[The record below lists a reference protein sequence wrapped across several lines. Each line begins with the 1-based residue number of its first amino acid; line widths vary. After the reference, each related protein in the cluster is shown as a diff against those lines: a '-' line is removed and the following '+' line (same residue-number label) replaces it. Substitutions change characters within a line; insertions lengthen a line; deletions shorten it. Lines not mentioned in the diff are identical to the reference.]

1 MSAFHP
7 LQTIGHNEKVAI
19 LSGGRDHQMQAG
31 GSIQDHL
38 DAAMRAQQ
46 AGRMSEARGHFE
58 AVLALDPVQ
67 PLARNVLGLDALAAG
82 DARIAADHLQE
93 ACRGDPQSAELWLN
107 LAAARNELRED
118 EGERAALESALA
130 VDQRFLPALVRLA
143 QLHERLGEE
152 GPAADRWAA
161 VLALTASPE
170 QSSGERARL
179 IAHAR
184 DYVERQ
190 RHQMEVELD
199 KAVAMDLAAVSTAER
214 RRFGAAVATMLG
226 RRSIY
231 ANQCHGLHYPFLPA
245 DEFFDREHF
254 GWLERL
260 ESATDEI
267 RRELKAIMADANPG
281 LAPYI
286 EQPSGLPQNKW
297 SPLDRSL
304 DWGALHLW
312 RDGERIDEACSRAPA
327 TAALVESLPLC
338 RIPGRA
344 PAVFFS
350 ILKAG
355 KSIPPHTGVT
365 NVRSIVHLPL
375 IVPEG
380 CTFRVGGEIR
390 RWVEGEA
397 FVFDD
402 TIEHEAHNPTNQDRA
417 LLILDCWNP
426 YLSDAEREMI
436 CRIYEVTDIRM
447 GRRAP
452 IDK

>member
-1 MSAFHP
+1 
-7 LQTIGHNEKVAI
+7 
-19 LSGGRDHQMQAG
+19 MQAG
-31 GSIQDHL
+31 GTIQDHL
-38 DAAMRAQQ
+38 DAATRAER
-46 AGRMSEARGHFE
+46 AGRMSEARAHFE
-58 AVLALDPVQ
+58 AVLALDPTH
-67 PLARNVLGLDALAAG
+67 PLARNLLGLDALERG
-82 DARIAADHLQE
+82 DARLAADHFEE
-93 ACRGDPQSAELWLN
+93 ACRGDPQGAELWLN
-107 LAAARNELRED
+107 LAAACNALGED
-118 EGERAALESALA
+118 EGERAALERALG
-130 VDQRFLPALVRLA
+130 VDQRFLPALARLA

-152 GPAADRWAA
+152 AQATDRWSA
-161 VLALTASPE
+161 VLGLTASLGQSPRGSE
-170 QSSGERARL
+170 QM

-190 RHQMEVELD
+190 RQRMADELD
-199 KAVAMDLAAVSTAER
+199 EALAIELAAASSAER
-214 RRFGAAVATMLG
+214 RRFSAAVAAMLG

-231 ANQCHGLHYPFLPA
+231 TNECHGLHYPFLPA

-254 GWLERL
+254 PWLERL

-267 RRELKAIMADANPG
+267 RRELEAILADPDPG
-281 LAPYI
+281 LAPYV
-286 EQPSGLPQNKW
+286 EQPSGVPKNKW

-304 DWGALHLW
+304 NWSALHLW
-312 RDGERIDEACSRAPA
+312 RDGERIDGACARAPA

-380 CTFRVGGEIR
+380 CSFRVGGESR
-390 RWVEGEA
+390 RWIAGEA

-402 TIEHEAHNPTNQDRA
+402 TIEHEAHNPTGLDRA
-417 LLILDCWNP
+417 VLILDCWNP
-426 YLSDAEREMI
+426 YLSAAEHEMI
-436 CRIYEVTDIRM
+436 ARIYQVKDARYN
-447 GRRAP
+447 R
-452 IDK
+452 